1 MCILLLESVVI
12 DILEITLVA
21 EVRIEVVV
29 QDDDDVHEDEQV
41 ECWSEEPIE
50 PLVK

>member
-41 ECWSEEPIE
+41 A
-50 PLVK
+50 